1 MAIAAAVSVPY
12 IISGLVFIFVQI
24 AYLIYFKGRWDG
36 ISGLL
41 SKIESKFWVDFL
53 SLLITA
59 IVMGMPFLIYI
70 ISGLHLAAIDAFEG
84 IYIFLVIS
92 VHSLI
97 LSIIF
102 WKMRYWRSTIFVQG
116 WML

>member
-1 MAIAAAVSVPY
+1 MANAAAISVPY
-12 IISGLVFIFVQI
+12 IISGLVFIFIQMG
-24 AYLIYFKGRWDG
+24 YLIYFKGRWDG
-36 ISGLL
+36 VSVLL
-41 SKIESKFWVDFL
+41 SKIENKFYVDFL
-53 SLLITA
+53 SLLITG
-59 IVMGMPFLIYI
+59 IVMGAPFLIYVI
-70 ISGLHLAAIDAFEG
+70 AGVRLAAIDAFEG

-102 WKMRYWRSTIFVQG
+102 LKMRYWRLTLFVQE